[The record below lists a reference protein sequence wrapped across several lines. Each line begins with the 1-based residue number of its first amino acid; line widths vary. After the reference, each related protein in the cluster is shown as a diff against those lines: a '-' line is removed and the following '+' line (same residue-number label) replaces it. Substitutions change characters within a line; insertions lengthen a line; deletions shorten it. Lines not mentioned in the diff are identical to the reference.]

1 MPHTESSNT
10 LHRRAN
16 AVALVLAVITGALV
30 GTASPAAASA
40 PYCRT
45 SIWQGTSQRTIR
57 VPATATG
64 WRCYM
69 ARGAHSTAVAAFQR
83 SMNTC
88 YPGVIGP
95 KLRVDGAFGL
105 RTQTALLRV
114 QRYLHIR
121 RDGIYGPQTAL
132 TMRHTAYGGG
142 CDTLSHP
149 GG

>member
-1 MPHTESSNT
+1 MPARTPRAT
-10 LHRRAN
+10 RRRCTA
-16 AVALVLAVITGALV
+16 AAILLALIAGLLV
-30 GTASPAAASA
+30 TIASPASAST

-45 SIWQGTSQRTIR
+45 STWQGTAGRTIL
-57 VPATATG
+57 VPAAPSG

-69 ARGAHSTAVAAFQR
+69 GRGAHSTAVAALQR

-88 YPGVIGP
+88 YPAVIGAR
-95 KLRVDGAFGL
+95 LRVDGVFGP

-114 QRYLHIR
+114 QRRLHIH

-132 TMRHTAYGGG
+132 AMRHIAYGGG
-142 CDTLSHP
+142 CDTISHP